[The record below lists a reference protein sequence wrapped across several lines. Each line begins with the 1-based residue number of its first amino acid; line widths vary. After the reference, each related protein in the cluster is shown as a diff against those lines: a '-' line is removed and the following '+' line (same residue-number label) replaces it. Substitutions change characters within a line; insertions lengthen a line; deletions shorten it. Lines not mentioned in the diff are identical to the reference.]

1 MHCMPRSPFFPGAR
15 SHRPALTCTSC
26 RTDSFRL
33 WDQIWNSLYC
43 RMDAPQCDSSDMA
56 TVQSLDLFCSRCK
69 GHRHGHGYG
78 PGHDHWDLVA

>member
-1 MHCMPRSPFFPGAR
+1 
-15 SHRPALTCTSC
+15 
-26 RTDSFRL
+26 
-33 WDQIWNSLYC
+33 
-43 RMDAPQCDSSDMA
+43 MDAPQCDSSDMA